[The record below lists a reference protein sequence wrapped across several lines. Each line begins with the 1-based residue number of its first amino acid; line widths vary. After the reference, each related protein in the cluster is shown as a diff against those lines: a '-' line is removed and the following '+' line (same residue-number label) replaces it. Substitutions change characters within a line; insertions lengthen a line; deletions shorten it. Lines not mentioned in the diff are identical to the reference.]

1 MSSALAAAIC
11 RIFVGVVL
19 LAAFIAQRRTR
30 TSLRLQQINGYRIV
44 PTRWQPL
51 VLAILAATE
60 SLVGFLLLIGCWQPW
75 AQAAATALLLLL
87 AGAMTQA
94 LVRGLVTECGCFG
107 SLTSSR
113 VRPILVVRN
122 VVLVGNQG
130 REMLLHHPVL
140 QGVIGQDRDPAT
152 DCQGSRGGGQEASQH
167 GQLVVD
173 RDPERLEGAFRRV
186 SRSLPG
192 SGGNSAGDD
201 LDELS

>member
-44 PTRWQPL
+44 P
-51 VLAILAATE
+51 TE

-122 VVLVGNQG
+122 VVLVGILVWSALTPPRLVFDAAPASVTAG
-130 REMLLHHPVL
+130 AVILAWVMILAAELLRLTAHEPR
-140 QGVIGQDRDPAT
+140 GVD
-152 DCQGSRGGGQEASQH
+152 SRQA
-167 GQLVVD
+167 
-173 RDPERLEGAFRRV
+173 AA
-186 SRSLPG
+186 SRS
-192 SGGNSAGDD
+192 
-201 LDELS
+201 

>member
-44 PTRWQPL
+44 PTRWQLL

-122 VVLVGNQG
+122 VVLVGILVWSALTPPRLVFDAAPASVTAG
-130 REMLLHHPVL
+130 AVILAWVMILAAELLRLTAHEPR
-140 QGVIGQDRDPAT
+140 GVD
-152 DCQGSRGGGQEASQH
+152 SRQA
-167 GQLVVD
+167 
-173 RDPERLEGAFRRV
+173 AA
-186 SRSLPG
+186 SRS
-192 SGGNSAGDD
+192 
-201 LDELS
+201 